1 MMQADPQDDPKPQP
15 PAEPGPDD
23 CCHSGCTW
31 CVLDL
36 YYEDLERYR
45 TALAAWEKR
54 HVSART
60 EGKPRRR

>member
-1 MMQADPQDDPKPQP
+1 MMQAQDDPKPQP

-45 TALAAWEKR
+45 AALAAWEKR
-54 HVSART
+54 HVSERT
-60 EGKPRRR
+60 EGKPRSH

>member
-1 MMQADPQDDPKPQP
+1 MDVVAPDDPKPQP

-23 CCHSGCTW
+23 CCRSGCTW

-36 YYEDLERYR
+36 YYEELERYR
-45 TALAAWEKR
+45 SALAAWEKR

-60 EGKPRRR
+60 EGKARRR

>member
-1 MMQADPQDDPKPQP
+1 MDTQDDPKPQP

-45 TALAAWEKR
+45 IALAAWEKR

-60 EGKPRRR
+60 EGKARRR

>member
-1 MMQADPQDDPKPQP
+1 MHGPDDPKPQP

-36 YYEDLERYR
+36 YDEDLARYR
-45 TALAAWEKR
+45 SALAAWE
-54 HVSART
+54 ARKKKVGVRSGNRT
-60 EGKPRRR
+60 KKV

>member
-1 MMQADPQDDPKPQP
+1 METQHDPKPQP
-15 PAEPGPDD
+15 PVAPGPDD

-45 TALAAWEKR
+45 AALAAWEAR
-54 HVSART
+54 HVSGRT
-60 EGKPRRR
+60 EGNARPR

>member
-1 MMQADPQDDPKPQP
+1 MMEAQDDPKPQP

-54 HVSART
+54 HVGERT
-60 EGKPRRR
+60 DKKARRR

>member
-1 MMQADPQDDPKPQP
+1 MMDVDPQDDPKPQP

-36 YYEDLERYR
+36 YYDDLERYR
-45 TALAAWEKR
+45 AALAAWEKR
-54 HVSART
+54 HVSGRT
-60 EGKPRRR
+60 EKKSRAR

>member
-1 MMQADPQDDPKPQP
+1 MNTEQPDPKPQP
-15 PAEPGPDD
+15 PVEPGPDD

-45 TALAAWEKR
+45 TALAAWEKKWG
-54 HVSART
+54 RT
-60 EGKPRRR
+60 PFN